1 MTTTTPKGST
11 TVRKRRNLLLR
22 AGSAL
27 ATLIV
32 IYFCLTWDLSHSS
45 AWAWTIL
52 MAVFSA
58 LCLREFYRLA
68 STCGAFPFTLFGCF
82 CGPLYLLALEWDLSR
97 GSVAAG
103 LPMEAADLV
112 LSVAILGSMLL
123 QLTRKTNE
131 TALASVGITIFGVLY
146 CAYLPGF
153 ILTMRHMA
161 FDAAVWPMHGV
172 EFIIVCIFIS
182 KVSDVGA
189 LMTGSRWGKTK
200 LIPRLSPGKTW
211 EGAIGGLLFSILLLQ
226 LMSWTDPELSLNR
239 LGGGVLILLSVLLAV
254 GGLAGD
260 LIESCFKRNSLM
272 KDAGTGVPGFGGILD
287 LTDSLMVTGPLMY
300 YFLLIFGARIA

>member
-1 MTTTTPKGST
+1 M
-11 TVRKRRNLLLR
+11 RKRRNLLLR

-27 ATLIV
+27 GTLLV
-32 IYFCLTWDLSHSS
+32 IYFCLTWDLTHSS

-52 MAVFSA
+52 TAIFSG

-68 STCGAFPFTLFGCF
+68 SACGAFPFTLFGIIG
-82 CGPLYLLALEWDLSR
+82 GPLYLLALEWDLSG
-97 GSVAAG
+97 GSSAAG
-103 LPMEAADLV
+103 LPLEAADLV
-112 LSVAILGSMLL
+112 LSLVILGSMLL
-123 QLTRKTNE
+123 QLTRRTNE
-131 TALASVGITIFGVLY
+131 TALSSVGMTIFGVLY
-146 CAYLPGF
+146 CSYLPGY

-172 EFIIVCIFIS
+172 EFIIVCIFVS

-189 LMTGSRWGKTK
+189 LMTGSRWGRTK

-211 EGAIGGLLFSILLLQ
+211 EGAIGGLIFSILLLQ
-226 LMSWTDPELSLNR
+226 LMAWTDPELSLNR
-239 LGGGVLILLSVLLAV
+239 LGTGVLILLSVLLAV

-272 KDAGTGVPGFGGILD
+272 KDAGTGVPGFGGLLD
-287 LTDSLMVTGPLMY
+287 LTDSLIVTGPLMY
-300 YFLLIFGARIA
+300 YFLLLFGARVAQVN